1 MATHR
6 IDWQIPGAPER
17 ASVTAADTERSW
29 ARSSEDQ
36 FKSLGIAPVSDEE
49 AAALQAAMDAAV
61 ATAQAARVADLDAQL
76 RNFRA
81 ERDIGQKTPGHIY
94 YVDPL
99 APTETVMD
107 SATGKMVSY
116 SRRAKVEALLEKTEA
131 TMIEARLEAGLPAE
145 PAPRRTPA
153 EVALERHNAR
163 KAQRS

>member
-6 IDWQIPGAPER
+6 IDWQIPGAPEG

-29 ARSSEDQ
+29 ARSAEDQ
-36 FKSLGIAPVSDEE
+36 ARSLGITPVTDEE
-49 AAALQAAMDAAV
+49 AAKMQETMNAAV
-61 ATAQAARVADLDAQL
+61 AKMQAARAADLDNQL

-81 ERDIGQKTPGHIY
+81 ERDIGQKTPGHLY

-116 SRRAKVEALLEKTEA
+116 SRRAKVEALLEKTETA
-131 TMIEARLEAGLPAE
+131 LIEARLAAGLPAE
-145 PAPRRTPA
+145 PAPRRTPVEIA
-153 EVALERHNAR
+153 IERHNAR
-163 KAQRS
+163 RAG